1 MGPPAGVTPFD
12 KFRVPLLNTGVLVS
26 SGVTVTWSHHAIQN
40 SNFTET
46 LQGLFI
52 TVLLG
57 GYFTILQGIE
67 YLEASFSIADRVNGS
82 TFLFICFF
90 RIFKGN
96 MRPSHHFGYLAAIWY
111 WHFVDVVWLF
121 LYFSIY

>member
-57 GYFTILQGIE
+57 GYFTILQGME
-67 YLEASFSIADRVNGS
+67 YLEASFRIADRVMALH
-82 TFLFICFF
+82 FLLQQGFMEFTLLLAQ
-90 RIFKGN
+90 
-96 MRPSHHFGYLAAIWY
+96 HFCVFVFSVFLKAI
-111 WHFVDVVWLF
+111 
-121 LYFSIY
+121 